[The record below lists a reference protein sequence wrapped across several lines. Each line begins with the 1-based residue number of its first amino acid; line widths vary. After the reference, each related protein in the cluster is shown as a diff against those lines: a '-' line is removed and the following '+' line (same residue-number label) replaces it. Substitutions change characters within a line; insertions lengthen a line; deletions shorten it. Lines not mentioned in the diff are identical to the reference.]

1 MQLTLEIPDQYL
13 QGYTQK
19 QTAQQI
25 KLYAA
30 LLMFQSGQLSRGAAC
45 ELAGVDAYDFFTA
58 CKLHQISVINSEED
72 SIEADVLRFQQ
83 RFH

>member
-13 QGYTQK
+13 QGQNLS

-30 LLMFQSGQLSRGAAC
+30 LMMFQSGQLSRGAAC
-45 ELAGVDAYDFFTA
+45 EFAGIDIFDFFLA
-58 CKLHQISVINSEED
+58 SKQHQISVINTSVE

-83 RFH
+83 RHN